1 MDFTKKVNEFGLF
14 GNVLVVNNDIMES
27 VSVVKTDE
35 DEKVLMAAAHIT
47 SEAIRNQV
55 NDGKLSAFEGLIT
68 GINATDSTIITLVAP
83 DLKDIK
89 IFTEAVVKTAEDGN
103 MCHMK
108 DYVHETGNNIPQ
120 EIWDYI
126 YKLTNDKQSQSMTL
140 LNIIC
145 GAIPIII
152 ILALRSKE

>member
-14 GNVLVVNNDIMES
+14 GNVLVVTNDVMEC

-35 DEKVLMAAAHIT
+35 DKKVLMAAAHIT

-55 NDGKLSAFEGLIT
+55 KDRKLSAFEGLIT
-68 GINATDSTIITLVAP
+68 GINATDSTTITLVTP

-89 IFTEAVVKTAEDGN
+89 LFTEAVIKTAEDGN

-126 YKLTNDKQSQSMTL
+126 YKLTNDKQAMTL

>member
-14 GNVLVVNNDIMES
+14 GNVLVVNNDVMES
-27 VSVVKTDE
+27 VNVVKTDE

-68 GINATDSTIITLVAP
+68 GINATGSTTITLVTP

-89 IFTEAVVKTAEDGN
+89 IFTEAVIKTAEDGN

-126 YKLTNDKQSQSMTL
+126 YKLTNDK
-140 LNIIC
+140 
-145 GAIPIII
+145 
-152 ILALRSKE
+152 

>member
-14 GNVLVVNNDIMES
+14 GNVLVVNNDVMES

-68 GINATDSTIITLVAP
+68 GINATDSTTITLVTP

-89 IFTEAVVKTAEDGN
+89 IFTEAVIKTAEDGN

-126 YKLTNDKQSQSMTL
+126 YKLTNDKQSQNMTL

-152 ILALRSKE
+152 LVLKSRE